1 MRMRSSWWWLNAQ
14 GLEHQALKPSAHSH
28 CRDLQAYLPTV
39 SLTETDYLLLL
50 MSTCF

>member
-1 MRMRSSWWWLNAQ
+1 MRSYWRWLDAQ
-14 GLEHQALKPSAHSH
+14 ALKHQALKPRAHSH

-39 SLTETDYLLLL
+39 SIIETDYQLLL